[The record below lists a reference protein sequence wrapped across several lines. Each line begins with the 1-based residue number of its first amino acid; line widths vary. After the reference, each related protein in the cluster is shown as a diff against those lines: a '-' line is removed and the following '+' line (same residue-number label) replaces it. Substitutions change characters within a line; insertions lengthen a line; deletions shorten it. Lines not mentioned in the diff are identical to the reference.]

1 MKEPSLVQLYLL
13 RACYLLMVVGI
24 AWQFWPKL
32 FGAVVTMP
40 ATESAAIA
48 MLSIL
53 GLLSVAGL
61 FAPLRMLPVMLVE
74 IGWKVIWTL
83 TVAVP
88 RWQAGAMD
96 PAIIGTL
103 FACAFALPFIFI
115 TPWRY
120 VFKTCFNHMDR
131 WR

>member
-1 MKEPSLVQLYLL
+1 MKEPSLVRLYLL

-32 FGAVVTMP
+32 FGEVVTMP
-40 ATESAAIA
+40 AGESAAIA

-53 GLLSVAGL
+53 GLLSIVGL

-74 IGWKVIWTL
+74 IGWKIIWTL
-83 TVAVP
+83 SVALP
-88 RWQAGAMD
+88 RWQAGTMD
-96 PAIIGTL
+96 PGVIGTL
-103 FACAFALPFIFI
+103 FACAFAVPFVFI
-115 TPWRY
+115 TPWGY
-120 VFKTCFNHMDR
+120 VFKTCFGHMDR